1 MTFDNRLAAAHR
13 ELAEKGVQ
21 TLNYNPPIIWLL
33 RKAGFTIRPPH
44 YERFLI
50 NVLALGLPIGAIW
63 GVLMWCLGWQ
73 DEVSPGFALRQSLL
87 FGIGLGLLMGT
98 WFWFRRKQLK
108 LTPWTPCHSPRAP
121 RKNAGN
127 RNNHRYRQGDPYD
140 QGP

>member
-13 ELAEKGVQ
+13 ELAEKGVH

-44 YERFLI
+44 YERFMI

-73 DEVSPGFALRQSLL
+73 DEVSLGFALRQSLL

-108 LTPWTPCHSPRAP
+108 LTPWDALPHSTSPTQKRWQP
-121 RKNAGN
+121 K
-127 RNNHRYRQGDPYD
+127 
-140 QGP
+140 